1 MTTRPSVPLPIRS
14 TYSWG
19 RTASCRRSNTRRS
32 FARAT
37 CPTMCLR
44 SRSLLFP
51 TTRSAIP
58 CPYLRSRPSL
68 PFVPCPLSRLMPR
81 TPAARGQRCGQIR
94 WCVSGRG
101 CLSQRVT
108 VTHPLNT
115 FVTLTLSC
123 HLCRA
128 APSLPPSLPPSFP
141 PSLLLRATATPPV
154 QRLQHVWTAWRPG
167 REHSDRCRSVW
178 TQLILC
184 ALCASLSLS
193 LSLPPPPPPSISL
206 SVLGETS

>member
-58 CPYLRSRPSL
+58 CPYLPPKPTFTPLCSVPAVSPHASDTSSSRPALWTNTLVCVWQRVSEPARHSDAPPQHL
-68 PFVPCPLSRLMPR
+68 CDTDLVMSPLS
-81 TPAARGQRCGQIR
+81 C
-94 WCVSGRG
+94 C
-101 CLSQRVT
+101 
-108 VTHPLNT
+108 
-115 FVTLTLSC
+115 
-123 HLCRA
+123 
-128 APSLPPSLPPSFP
+128 SLPPSFS
-141 PSLLLRATATPPV
+141 PSLLP
-154 QRLQHVWTAWRPG
+154 
-167 REHSDRCRSVW
+167 
-178 TQLILC
+178 
-184 ALCASLSLS
+184 SLSPVACYS
-193 LSLPPPPPPSISL
+193 DT
-206 SVLGETS
+206 TSTASTTCLDCLATGTRTF